1 MPPRSWKVSFKRSPV
16 SRDVKRAL
24 RVRVGVAG
32 ALLLT
37 SCVAPAYNESQYQS
51 KVAHTAEDAVSTIE
65 TVRLAAE
72 ASSRHGLPTNPIDVL
87 ISEQEDILGAVV
99 GTFSS
104 VQPPD
109 AEMERLRDEVLDLLG
124 DAQSHL
130 EDARIAYRDNE
141 VEAAE
146 RAIEAAE
153 PTSKRLDDIAS
164 RY

>member
-1 MPPRSWKVSFKRSPV
+1 MGAMTQAVRRSVLV
-16 SRDVKRAL
+16 VAL
-24 RVRVGVAG
+24 A
-32 ALLLT
+32 ALLPG
-37 SCVAPAYNESQYQS
+37 CVAPAYNESQYGS
-51 KVAHTAEDAVSTIE
+51 KVAHTAEDAVSVIE

-87 ISEQEDILGAVV
+87 ISDQEDVLGSVA

-109 AEMERLRDEVLDLLG
+109 ADMERLRAEVTGLLDE
-124 DAQSHL
+124 AQARL
-130 EDARIAYRDNE
+130 EEARIAYRNNE

-146 RAIEAAE
+146 RAIERAE
-153 PTSKRLDDIAS
+153 PVSKELDEIAS

>member
-1 MPPRSWKVSFKRSPV
+1 MVRRRTRV
-16 SRDVKRAL
+16 AL
-24 RVRVGVAG
+24 AAAVA
-32 ALLLT
+32 LS

-51 KVAHTAEDAVSTIE
+51 KVAHTSEDAVSAIE

-72 ASSRHGLPTNPIDVL
+72 ASSRHNLPTNPIDVL
-87 ISEQEDILGAVV
+87 ISEQEDILGSVI

-109 AEMERLRDEVLDLLG
+109 ADMQRLRDEVLDLL
-124 DAQSHL
+124 DEAQSHL
-130 EDARIAYRDNE
+130 EDARVAYRDNE
-141 VEAAE
+141 IEAAE

-153 PTSKRLDDIAS
+153 PMAKKLDEIAS